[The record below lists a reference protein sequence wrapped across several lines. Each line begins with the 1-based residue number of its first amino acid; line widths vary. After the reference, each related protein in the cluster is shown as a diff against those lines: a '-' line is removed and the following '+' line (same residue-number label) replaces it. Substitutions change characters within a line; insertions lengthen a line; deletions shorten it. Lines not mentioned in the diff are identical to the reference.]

1 MSYSAVCGEVEEMR
15 PQGSPQELE
24 RRRRRAIELL
34 KDGAQPVE
42 VARTVGVDRRSV
54 RRWWSAFRKR
64 GANGIV
70 ARPATGRPLKLDT
83 AARRRLERRLL
94 KGALAHG
101 FHTDLWTCPRVAQV
115 IEWEFGVRYHVDH
128 LGRVLRAL
136 GWTPQRPV
144 RRARERDEEGIRGWV
159 KREWPRIKKKPRV

>member
-1 MSYSAVCGEVEEMR
+1 MR

-42 VARTVGVDRRSV
+42 VARTLGVDRRSV

-70 ARPATGRPLKLDT
+70 ARPATGRPLKLDV
-83 AARRRLERRLL
+83 AARQRLERRLR

-101 FHTDLWTCPRVAQV
+101 FHTDLWTCPRIAQV

-128 LGRVLRAL
+128 LGRVLRSL

-144 RRARERDEEGIRGWV
+144 RRARERDEDAIHGWV
-159 KREWPRIKKKPRV
+159 KREWPRIKKKPRA